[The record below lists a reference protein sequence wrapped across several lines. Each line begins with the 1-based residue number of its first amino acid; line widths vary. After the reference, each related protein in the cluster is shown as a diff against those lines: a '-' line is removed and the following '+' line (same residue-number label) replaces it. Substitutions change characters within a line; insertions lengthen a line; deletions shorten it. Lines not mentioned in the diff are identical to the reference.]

1 MSKCPNCGTTMS
13 CGCQRRSLPNGKP
26 GCSKCVNNS
35 TPSTPPA
42 KSATKY
48 TDIKNSIE
56 KAAVQRVVNN
66 QYDSP
71 TPLVNSAQII
81 NKDK

>member
-42 KSATKY
+42 KSATRY
-48 TDIKNSIE
+48 TNLKNDSDN
-56 KAAVQRVVNN
+56 VN
-66 QYDSP
+66 P
-71 TPLVNSAQII
+71 EINSASLS
-81 NKDK
+81 KK